1 MAPNW
6 SASHP
11 DLKQGGFSIIWH
23 EKAFV
28 GGDRMTV
35 RFTLMSA
42 VLLHQFWWD
51 WTNFSKF
58 LLNVCLF

>member
-35 RFTLMSA
+35 RFTLMSPCTF
-42 VLLHQFWWD
+42 VPILVGLD
-51 WTNFSKF
+51 KF
-58 LLNVCLF
+58 L